1 MYFLLN
7 VSIFRLN
14 VSFLHFLAW
23 KASSAGLL
31 KAGLMALLSH
41 NINTFI
47 FLTGFHHFLFIYF
60 FYGDDVKRSIM
71 WAIKA
76 IYSIIALN
84 LITSLLEFALQ
95 SVRRNLIPVTTGS
108 Q

>member
-41 NINTFI
+41 NINIFI
-47 FLTGFHHFLFIYF
+47 LLTGFHHFLFIYF
-60 FYGDDVKRSIM
+60 FMEMMSKDQLCRLFRLFIR
-71 WAIKA
+71 
-76 IYSIIALN
+76 
-84 LITSLLEFALQ
+84 LL
-95 SVRRNLIPVTTGS
+95 P
-108 Q
+108 